1 MCELLEDFEVGT
13 QLELEDVLMVGTQ
26 DYTCI
31 GRPNVKNARVLATI
45 EETS

>member
-1 MCELLEDFEVGT
+1 MSELLEDFEVGT
-13 QLELEDVLMVGTQ
+13 QIELEDVLLVGTK

-31 GRPNVKNARVLATI
+31 GRPNVNKARVFATV

>member
-1 MCELLEDFEVGT
+1 MCEMLEHEVGT

-31 GRPNVKNARVLATI
+31 GRPAVK
-45 EETS
+45 